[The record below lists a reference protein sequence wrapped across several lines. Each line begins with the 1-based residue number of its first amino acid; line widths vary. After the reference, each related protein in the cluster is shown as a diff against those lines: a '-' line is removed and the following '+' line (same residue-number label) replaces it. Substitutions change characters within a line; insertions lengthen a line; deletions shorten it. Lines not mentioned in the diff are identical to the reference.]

1 MPEILFEEVTHK
13 RFFDL
18 VQRNHPF
25 MKPHVKNP
33 SAQAL
38 LHFDDSMPNLQD
50 LRTEISSC
58 LVTGQNLWLSYDEDA
73 GIERLSKTKQGY
85 GYHKHYELTDFFDL
99 PDGSGE
105 VDLESLAYEP
115 PYLWFCGSMS
125 LKRDSPDADDPIE
138 EQLNALQDIAIDQNR
153 FSLGCIPC
161 LERDGSFELLK
172 SATYDGRTIRPRML
186 RGGASSSELHNALM
200 RDPHLGPYMTIPC
213 KDNGFDIEGLAVQ
226 GERVFI
232 GLRGPVLNGWAV
244 ILEIF
249 CQEMED
255 ILIMR
260 QRDQEDRLY
269 RKHFVDL
276 RGMGI
281 RELNIDSEGD
291 LYLLAGPTMDLD
303 GTISLYRIRKGLPDQ
318 QASVTHKPERLF
330 DVARGSKLQH
340 GEDKAEGMAFV
351 DDSTVLITY
360 DSPQESRIKSN
371 NQVYMDLFEL

>member
-1 MPEILFEEVTHK
+1 MPEIFRLKLSSMRYFE
-13 RFFDL
+13 L
-18 VQRNHPF
+18 VPKNPHP
-25 MKPHVKNP
+25 MKPHEKEP
-33 SAQAL
+33 SGQAL
-38 LHFDDSMPNLQD
+38 LRFDDSMPNLED

-73 GIERLSKTKQGY
+73 GIERLSRTEQGY
-85 GYHKHYELTDFFDL
+85 GYHRHYELTEFFDL

-125 LKRDSPDADDPIE
+125 LKRDSPDADDPVE
-138 EQLNALQDIAIDQNR
+138 KQLAALQDIAIDENR

-161 LERDGSFELLK
+161 LERNGNFELLK
-172 SATYDGRTIRPRML
+172 SATYEGKTIRPRML

-200 RDPHLGPYMTIPC
+200 RDPHLGAYMTLPC

-260 QRDQEDRLY
+260 QREQEDRLY

-318 QASVTHKPERLF
+318 HASVIHQPERLF
-330 DVARGSKLQH
+330 DVARGSQLQH
-340 GEDKAEGMAFV
+340 GEDKAEGMAFM
-351 DDSTVLITY
+351 DDKTVLITY
-360 DSPQESRIKSN
+360 DSPRETRLMSN
-371 NQVYMDLFEL
+371 NQVSMDIFEL